1 MSKKYKVVYYLNQF
15 FGQIGGEDKAGIEP
29 FTEAKAI
36 GPAQGF
42 EGALAEAEV
51 AGTVVCGDN
60 YFNENKEALPTIL
73 EMVSEYDPD
82 LLVAGPAFNAGRYG
96 MACAEVCKAVKKEL
110 GIPTIT
116 AMYPE
121 NPGVEVAK
129 KYAYIIKTV
138 DSAAGMR
145 KALPDMANIAAKLLK
160 GEEIGRPAD
169 ENYIPQGRRK
179 TVFSDKRGSLRAVE
193 MLIARLKGEDYKTE
207 LPMPEFDEVEA
218 AAAVK
223 DLTKANIALVST
235 GGIVPKDNPD
245 HLESA
250 SATKFGEYSFAG
262 VDDLKEDTEF
272 FTIHGGYDPVY
283 ANEDPNRVVPLDVLR
298 DFEKDG
304 TIGKLHDKY
313 YVTTGTGTAV
323 ANGEKFGKEIGK
335 KLQAD
340 GVDAVIL
347 TST

>member
-1 MSKKYKVVYYLNQF
+1 MSKKFKVVYYLNQF

-29 FTEAKAI
+29 FTKAEAI

-42 EGALAEAEV
+42 GAALDDAEIV
-51 AGTVVCGDN
+51 GTVVCGDN
-60 YFNENKEALPTIL
+60 YFNENQDALDTIL
-73 EMVSEYDPD
+73 EMVSDYQPD

-96 MACAEVCKAVKKEL
+96 MACAEVSKTVKEEL
-110 GIPTIT
+110 EIPTIT

-129 KYAYIIKTV
+129 KYAYIIKTE

-145 KALPDMANIAAKLLK
+145 NALPDMANIAVKLLK
-160 GEEIGRPAD
+160 NQELASPSED
-169 ENYIPQGRRK
+169 NYIPQGRRK

-193 MLIARLKGEDYKTE
+193 MLISRLKDEDYQTE
-207 LPMPEFDEVEA
+207 LPMPEFDQVEA

-223 DLTKANIALVST
+223 DLSKAKVALVSS
-235 GGIVPKDNPD
+235 GGIVPEDNPD
-245 HLESA
+245 HIESA

-262 VDDLKEDTEF
+262 IDDLKTDTDF
-272 FTIHGGYDPVY
+272 ITIHGGYDPVY
-283 ANEDPNRVVPLDVLR
+283 ANEDPNRVLPLDVLR

-313 YVTTGTGTAV
+313 YATTGTGTSV
-323 ANGEKFGKEIGK
+323 SNGEQFGREIGE